1 MATRGLNW
9 AGVLARMLGALLMVF
24 LTWNP
29 DGWSYWH
36 WAVEPTLDGEP
47 GARFG
52 PLQALAGLA
61 LLSAWIV
68 VLGATRRS
76 LGFLGTLL
84 VAALVGAVLWLLIDW
99 HVVSARES
107 TGIGRAA
114 LIVVGIVLGV
124 GMSWSRLRGRLTGQV
139 ATDEV

>member
-1 MATRGLNW
+1 
-9 AGVLARMLGALLMVF
+9 
-24 LTWNP
+24 
-29 DGWSYWH
+29 
-36 WAVEPTLDGEP
+36 VEPTLDGEP